1 MRISLL
7 SACLGTWIGLTFAC
21 SFLKSLQTACKKEHG
36 QDLVVKGTSHTVGK
50 MLKVLGGLWHMDPN
64 SQRSWADP
72 RDEVS

>member
-36 QDLVVKGTSHTVGK
+36 QDLVVKGTSHCGQNAKGAWRVVAHGSQFPEE
-50 MLKVLGGLWHMDPN
+50 LGR
-64 SQRSWADP
+64 SQG
-72 RDEVS
+72 